1 MSKLWFRRS
10 RKINFPSKLV
20 NNNAFV
26 LKEWSAGIRGSG
38 GKQYI
43 QGT

>member
-1 MSKLWFRRS
+1 MWNLWFRRA

-20 NNNAFV
+20 NSNAFV
-26 LKEWSAGIRGSG
+26 LKEWSAGTRGSG
-38 GKQYI
+38 GKQYN